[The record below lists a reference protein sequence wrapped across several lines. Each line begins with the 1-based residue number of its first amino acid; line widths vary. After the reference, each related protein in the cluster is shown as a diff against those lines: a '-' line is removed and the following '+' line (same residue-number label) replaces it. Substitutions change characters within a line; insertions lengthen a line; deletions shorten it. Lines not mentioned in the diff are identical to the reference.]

1 MFLHVGE
8 ERESWDSRAEFLLSL
23 IGYAVGLGNVWR
35 FPYLTQKNG
44 GGEQLRH
51 IKLHHLFKKNQ
62 LIITIAVGQFWP
74 SPLPLF
80 NKITSCYSNLGFV
93 LFWHFLQKKEDSTR
107 GLHYHRVHFYWR
119 KWHHFLYALKSLCYP
134 WVLCSFRKLHLV
146 NFYLWFKLSNVPE
159 FCHVLEFSTTVHH
172 CSFWIF

>member
-74 SPLPLF
+74 SPLPVF
-80 NKITSCYSNLGFV
+80 NKITSCKYSNLGYFYSDISS
-93 LFWHFLQKKEDSTR
+93 KK
-107 GLHYHRVHFYWR
+107 R
-119 KWHHFLYALKSLCYP
+119 KT
-134 WVLCSFRKLHLV
+134 
-146 NFYLWFKLSNVPE
+146 
-159 FCHVLEFSTTVHH
+159 VLEAYIITGSTSIKENDNT
-172 CSFWIF
+172 FFML